1 MSAWTLK
8 DASVIRILHDV
19 NTGRVTVVY
28 QILNSNGYE
37 LPMTGGPGVG
47 RLTAIGLLLTLGA
60 GFALLRRRR
69 VRL

>member
-1 MSAWTLK
+1 MAKLLLELQNIQKSFGEK
-8 DASVIRILHDV
+8 
-19 NTGRVTVVY
+19 TVLQVR
-28 QILNSNGYE
+28 ILNSNGYE